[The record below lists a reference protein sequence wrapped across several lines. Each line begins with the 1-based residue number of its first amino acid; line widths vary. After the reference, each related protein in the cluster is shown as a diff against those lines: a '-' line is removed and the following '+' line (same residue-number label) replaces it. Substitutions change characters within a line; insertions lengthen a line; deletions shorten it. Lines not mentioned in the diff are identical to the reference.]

1 MQVHELERAKRAL
14 EAQVEAQKQ
23 MIEELEDEVQGT
35 EDAKLRLEVNMQA
48 LKDQLM
54 REAQAREE
62 MGEEG
67 RKGLLKKVIN
77 LFIHLFVFV
86 R

>member
-1 MQVHELERAKRAL
+1 
-14 EAQVEAQKQ
+14 

-77 LFIHLFVFV
+77 FLHLYVFF

>member
-77 LFIHLFVFV
+77 LFIHLFVFL